1 MRIGITG
8 FYGWG
13 NSGDEGIL
21 LSIIESLGYDNE
33 YIINTSLP
41 FNLAYDYK
49 WKLPLCVEEVRHL
62 HDARMD
68 YDIYLLG
75 GGGLGWGYGWRQ
87 CFSIFSNS
95 IPCMNY
101 GVGYDKTSLFND
113 KLKPVYGSFLNNFDA
128 ITIRDES
135 SFNLLKEIGVDSIL
149 SMCPA
154 INLEVEKFNCAK
166 GMIAVCPR
174 YEDYIDNDA
183 QIKWIVDRLEGIG
196 DEVMLIP
203 FAPYNI
209 EGNMVDL
216 DLCYEIKSQVPG
228 SRILKIDGFSP
239 RKIKYLISKSKLLIS
254 GGRYHAL
261 VWAASHNIP
270 FEASPTCINNYPK
283 IGAFIEMHKKH
294 GDLKNLENKNKE
306 GFLKIVNSI
315 KEGE

>member
-1 MRIGITG
+1 
-8 FYGWG
+8 
-13 NSGDEGIL
+13 
-21 LSIIESLGYDNE
+21 
-33 YIINTSLP
+33 
-41 FNLAYDYK
+41 
-49 WKLPLCVEEVRHL
+49 
-62 HDARMD
+62 
-68 YDIYLLG
+68 
-75 GGGLGWGYGWRQ
+75 
-87 CFSIFSNS
+87 
-95 IPCMNY
+95 MNY

-166 GMIAVCPR
+166 GMIVVCPR
-174 YEDYIDNDA
+174 YEDYVDNDF

-203 FAPYNI
+203 FSPYDI
-209 EGNMVDL
+209 QGNMVDL
-216 DLCYEIKSQVPG
+216 HLCYEIKKQVPD
-228 SRILKIDGFSP
+228 SRIFKIDGFSP
-239 RKIKYLISKSKLLIS
+239 RKIKYLISQSKLLIS

-270 FEASPTCINNYPK
+270 FEASPTCIDNYPK

-294 GDLKNLENKNKE
+294 GNLKKLENKNKE
-306 GFLKIVNSI
+306 VFFKILNLVE
-315 KEGE
+315 EGE